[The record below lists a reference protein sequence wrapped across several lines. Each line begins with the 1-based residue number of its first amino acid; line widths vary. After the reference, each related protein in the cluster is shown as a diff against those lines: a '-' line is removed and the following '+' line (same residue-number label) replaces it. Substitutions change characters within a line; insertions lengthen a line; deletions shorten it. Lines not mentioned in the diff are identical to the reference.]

1 MGPIELIWRRY
12 LTIVATAPAVAVLVI
27 ALGSAGVFKL
37 LEWASFDYFFR
48 LRPPEPV
55 EDRIV
60 IVEITESDITSLG
73 QWPMS
78 DAVLAQMLQKIK
90 AQQPRAIGLDIYRDI
105 PVEPGYDLVVKVMR
119 STPNL
124 IGVEKIVGQTV
135 APPPTLQELGQVA
148 IADLVPD
155 ADGKIRRTL
164 MSVKDASG
172 NWRLGLGVQ
181 LALMYLE
188 AQGITLEM
196 LDPNKQHLKLGKA
209 VFRPL
214 TGKEGNYRKTDIGGY
229 QIMMNYYGRAESFQM
244 LSMMSVLQDRI
255 EPDMFRDRI
264 VLIGVTAKSLNDYV
278 FTPYSS
284 MESKNQGRMA
294 GVVMHANVS
303 SKILSAAIEGRPLLR
318 VWNHQVEGL
327 WILVWSLIGA
337 TGSRILL
344 EVRTSHK
351 KIVGLGRIVLL
362 IVIAGLLL
370 SCSCYIAFLWG
381 WLIPVVSPLVAMTL
395 SALVI
400 TNCHQIWQLKQANE
414 QLTNYSRNLEQ
425 KVSER
430 TTELQEAKIAADAA
444 NHAKSEF
451 LANMSHELRTPL
463 NGILGYAQILE
474 KSPEIAG
481 KEREGIG
488 IIHQCGDHLLT
499 LINDILDLSK
509 IEARKL
515 ELYPTDFNFH
525 NFLIG
530 VAEICRIKAEQKRIK
545 FTSPNFL
552 ALPTG
557 INADEK
563 RLRQVLINLLG
574 NAIKFTKA
582 GGVELGVSVIDKG
595 DKKTEGGVKKIRFEI
610 SDTGVGMTP
619 EQLEKIFLPFE
630 QVGDSKKQAEGT
642 GLGLAISQKI
652 VKMMGSEMEVRS
664 RPGEGSVFWFD
675 LELPVASDWMHSED
689 RIKPLGKIIGIK
701 GEKPTIML
709 VDDSEENRLLLVNLL
724 SPIGFDIVEATNG
737 ADGLAMARK
746 YRPDLTITDLT
757 MPVMDGVE
765 MMQQLRQYSQ
775 FAKMPIVVCSASVY
789 ESDRRKSLEAGG
801 SKFLP
806 KPVQVDDLLR
816 VLQQYLELEWIYQ
829 ASDEEET
836 RLDGQQHQTEAIVPP
851 EKAELE
857 KLYHLAMMGNMH
869 GIEEACIELEQENHI
884 YKQFTT
890 ELSQLADSFDV
901 NGVQEFIEK
910 WRGDSQAII
919 IPEKAELEKLYHLA
933 RMGDIQGIKEG
944 CMALEQENAK
954 YVQFAKELLS
964 LADEFEIDRIEE
976 LLAEN
981 LENCNS

>member
-1 MGPIELIWRRY
+1 MGLYEKIWRKY
-12 LTIVATAPAVAVLVI
+12 LTVIATAPAVAVLVI
-27 ALGSAGVFKL
+27 ALGGAGVFKL

-60 IVEITESDITSLG
+60 IVEITESDIKSLG

-78 DAVLAQMLQKIK
+78 DAVLAKMLLKIK
-90 AQQPRAIGLDIYRDI
+90 AQQPRAIGLDIYRDL
-105 PVEPGYDLVVKVMR
+105 PVEPGYDRVVEVMR
-119 STPNL
+119 STPSL

-135 APPPTLQELGQVA
+135 APPPSLQELDRVA
-148 IADLVPD
+148 IADLLPD

-172 NWRLGLGVQ
+172 NWRLGLGVRV
-181 LALMYLE
+181 ALMYLE
-188 AQGITLEM
+188 AEGITLEVV
-196 LDPNKQHLKLGKA
+196 DPSKQHLRLGKA

-214 TGKEGNYRKTDIGGY
+214 TGNEGNYRKADMGGY
-229 QIMMNYYGRAESFQM
+229 QIMMNYYGRRDSFQM
-244 LSMMSVLQDRI
+244 LSMRQVLEDRI
-255 EPDMFRDRI
+255 EPDLFRDRI

-284 MESKNQGRMA
+284 IENKNQGRMA

-303 SKILSAAIEGRPLLR
+303 SQILSAALEGRPLLR
-318 VWNHQVEGL
+318 VWNHLVEGL
-327 WILVWSLIGA
+327 WILVWSVIGA
-337 TGSRILL
+337 TGSRMLL

-351 KIVGLGRIVLL
+351 KIIGLGRIVLL
-362 IVIAGLLL
+362 IAIAGL
-370 SCSCYIAFLWG
+370 SIGCTCYLAFLWG
-381 WLIPVVSPLVAMTL
+381 WLIPVVSPLVALTL
-395 SALVI
+395 SALAI
-400 TNCHQIWQLKQANE
+400 TNFHQIWQLKQANE
-414 QLTNYSRNLEQ
+414 QLTNYSRDLEQ

-430 TTELQEAKIAADAA
+430 TAELQEAKIAADAA

-474 KSPEIAG
+474 KSDKIAG

-515 ELYPTDFNFH
+515 ELYPTDLNFH
-525 NFLIG
+525 NFLTG
-530 VAEICRIKAEQKRIK
+530 VAEICRIKAEQKQIK
-545 FTSPNFL
+545 FTSPNLL

-557 INADEK
+557 IKADEK

-574 NAIKFTKA
+574 NAIKFTNS
-582 GGVELGVSVIDKG
+582 GGVKLGVSVIEKG
-595 DKKTEGGVKKIRFEI
+595 DKKREEGVKKIRFEI
-610 SDTGVGMTP
+610 ADTGVGMTA
-619 EQLEKIFLPFE
+619 EQLKKIFLPFE

-675 LELPVASDWMHSED
+675 LELPVVSDGMPGENS
-689 RIKPLGKIIGIK
+689 IQPLGKIIGIQGK
-701 GEKPTIML
+701 NPTIML

-724 SPIGFDIVEATNG
+724 SPIGFDVVEATNG
-737 ADGLAMARK
+737 AEGLAMASK
-746 YRPDLTITDLT
+746 YQPDLTITDLA

-765 MMQQLRQYSQ
+765 MMQQLRQDSQ
-775 FAKMPIVVCSASVY
+775 FANMPIVVCSASVY
-789 ESDRRKSLEAGG
+789 ESDRHKSLEAGG
-801 SKFLP
+801 SEFLP

-816 VLQQYLELEWIYQ
+816 ILQQYLELEWIY
-829 ASDEEET
+829 AVIDEVGYSQDESPAE
-836 RLDGQQHQTEAIVPP
+836 LVIP
-851 EKAELE
+851 EKVELE
-857 KLYHLAMMGNMH
+857 KIYHLAMMGNMQ
-869 GIEEACIELEQENHI
+869 GIEAACIELEQKNHI
-884 YKQFTT
+884 YQQFARK
-890 ELSQLADSFDV
+890 LGQLASSFDV
-901 NGVQEFIEK
+901 NNVQELLEK
-910 WRGDSQAII
+910 WLADAKTVVT
-919 IPEKAELEKLYHLA
+919 PEKAELEKLYHLA

-944 CMALEQENAK
+944 CIELKQQDTR
-954 YVQFAKELLS
+954 YVQFATEILS
-964 LADEFEIDRIEE
+964 LADSFEIDRIEA

-981 LENCNS
+981 IESRHK

>member
-1 MGPIELIWRRY
+1 MGPIEKIRQRY
-12 LTIVATAPAVAVLVI
+12 LTVIATAPAVAGLVI
-27 ALGSAGVFKL
+27 GLGSAGVFQL

-48 LRPPEPV
+48 LRPRPPV
-55 EDRIV
+55 EERIV

-78 DAVLAQMLQKIK
+78 DAVLAQMLQKIR
-90 AQQPRAIGLDIYRDI
+90 AQQPRAIGLDIYRDL
-105 PVEPGYDLVVKVMR
+105 PVEPGYSEAVEVMET
-119 STPNL
+119 TPSL

-135 APPPTLQELGQVA
+135 GPPPSLKARDRVA
-148 IADLVPD
+148 MADLVPD

-172 NWRLGLGVQ
+172 NWRLGLGVRV
-181 LALMYLE
+181 AMMYLE
-188 AQGITLEM
+188 AQGISLEVV
-196 LDPNKQHLKLGKA
+196 DPNKQHLRLGKA

-214 TGKEGNYRKTDIGGY
+214 TGNEGNYRKVDIGGY
-229 QIMMNYYGRAESFQM
+229 QIMMNYHGRRDSFQM
-244 LSMMSVLQDRI
+244 VSMTQVLEDQI
-255 EPDMFRDRI
+255 APDKFRDRI

-303 SKILSAAIEGRPLLR
+303 SQILSAALEGRPLLR

-327 WILVWSLIGA
+327 WIIVWSLIGA

-351 KIVGLGRIVLL
+351 KIIGLGRIFLL
-362 IVIAGLLL
+362 IIIAGGML
-370 SCSCYIAFLWG
+370 SCTCYLAFLWG
-381 WLIPVVSPLVAMTL
+381 WLIPVVSPLVALTL
-395 SALVI
+395 SALAI
-400 TNCHQIWQLKQANE
+400 TNFHQIWQLKQANE

-430 TTELQEAKIAADAA
+430 TAELQEAKIAADAA

-481 KEREGIG
+481 KAREGIG

-525 NFLIG
+525 NFLTG
-530 VAEICRIKAEQKRIK
+530 VAEICRIKAEQKQIK
-545 FTSPNFL
+545 FTSPNLL

-574 NAIKFTKA
+574 NAIKFTNS
-582 GGVELGVSVIDKG
+582 GGVKFRVSVIDEG
-595 DKKTEGGVKKIRFEI
+595 EKKSEEVVKKIRFEI
-610 SDTGVGMTP
+610 EDTGVGMTS

-652 VKMMGSEMEVRS
+652 VKMMGGEMEVRS
-664 RPGEGSVFWFD
+664 QPGEGSVFWFD
-675 LELPVASDWMHSED
+675 LTVPSDWMPEEKP
-689 RIKPLGKIIGIK
+689 IKAKGKIIGIQGK
-701 GEKPTIML
+701 KPTIMI
-709 VDDSEENRLLLVNLL
+709 VDDSAENRLLLVNIL
-724 SPIGFDIVEATNG
+724 SPIGFDVVEATNG
-737 ADGLAMARK
+737 AEGLTMASK
-746 YRPDLTITDLT
+746 YQPDLTIADLA
-757 MPVMDGVE
+757 MPEMDGLT
-765 MMQQLRQYSQ
+765 MMQQLRKESQ
-775 FAKMPIVVCSASVY
+775 FAQMPIVVCSASVY
-789 ESDRRKSLEAGG
+789 ESDRHKSLEAGG
-801 SKFLP
+801 SEFLP
-806 KPVQVDDLLR
+806 KPVQVDELLR
-816 VLQQYLELEWIYQ
+816 ILQQYLELEWIY
-829 ASDEEET
+829 ASQDEDET
-836 RLDGQQHQTEAIVPP
+836 EQSPGELVIP
-851 EKAELE
+851 EKGELE
-857 KLYHLAMMGNMH
+857 KLYHLAMMGNMQ
-869 GIEEACIELEQENHI
+869 GIQEACIELERENHI
-884 YKQFTT
+884 YKQFASK
-890 ELSQLADSFDV
+890 LSQLAGSFDV
-901 NGVQEFIEK
+901 NNVQELLSK
-910 WRGDSQAII
+910 CLADAQTTVT
-919 IPEKAELEKLYHLA
+919 PEKAELEKLYHLA

-944 CMALEQENAK
+944 CIELEQQDTR
-954 YVQFAKELLS
+954 YVQFATELLS
-964 LADEFEIDRIEE
+964 LADSFEIDRIEE
-976 LLAEN
+976 LLAEII
-981 LENCNS
+981 ETSNS